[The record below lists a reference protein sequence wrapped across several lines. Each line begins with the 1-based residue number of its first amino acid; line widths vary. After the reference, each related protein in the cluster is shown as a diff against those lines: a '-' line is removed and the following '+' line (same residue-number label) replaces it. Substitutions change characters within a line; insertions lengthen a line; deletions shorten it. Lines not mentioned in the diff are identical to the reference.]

1 MSQGFDMRRR
11 NRYSKKRKQIEIA
24 RRGGGE
30 ELKIEIN
37 VDEKETELKIK
48 VTCNRLTP
56 EIEKLL
62 ASLRMMDKK
71 LTARKNG
78 EICFFWTLTKLYIL
92 KQ

>member
-1 MSQGFDMRRR
+1 M
-11 NRYSKKRKQIEIA
+11 
-24 RRGGGE
+24 
-30 ELKIEIN
+30 KIEIN

-78 EICFFWTLTKLYIL
+78 EICFLDIDKIIYFEAVERKCFIYTESEVYESDYKLYEL
-92 KQ
+92 EEQLE